1 MTVSSQSLKQ
11 LSLFPLRLTKPTSQP
26 TSVSEV
32 LVSEHVYRKFRV
44 KGKSIVFRSMAWNDL
59 DKLLAFI
66 NGLVDDKQRGRG
78 SEVFTGFEQK
88 ITREEEAD
96 WLANRMVRIENGDMV
111 SVLAEVGKRIVA
123 SGDIAKGH
131 YRETRYH
138 GELGLTVIAAYRG
151 LGIGREMV
159 KVLVREAKRIGL
171 RSLEVEFLSTNQA
184 AIRTYQ
190 KAGFREVGRIPAKVK
205 RNGKF
210 LDSMIMAR
218 QI

>member
-1 MTVSSQSLKQ
+1 ME
-11 LSLFPLRLTKPTSQP
+11 
-26 TSVSEV
+26 SEV
-32 LVSEHVYRKFRV
+32 VVAGPVYRKFRV
-44 KGKSIVFRSMAWNDL
+44 KGKNIVLRPMSWDDL
-59 DKLLAFI
+59 DNLLAFI

-96 WLANRMVRIENGDMV
+96 WLANRMVRIEKGDMV
-111 SVLAEVGKRIVA
+111 SVLAEVSKRIVA
-123 SGDIAKGH
+123 NGDIARGH
-131 YRETRYH
+131 YGETRHH
-138 GELGLTVIAAYRG
+138 GELGLTVTSAHRG
-151 LGIGREMV
+151 IGIGREMV

-184 AIRTYQ
+184 AIHTYQ
-190 KAGFREVGRIPAKVK
+190 KAGFREVGRIPAKVR